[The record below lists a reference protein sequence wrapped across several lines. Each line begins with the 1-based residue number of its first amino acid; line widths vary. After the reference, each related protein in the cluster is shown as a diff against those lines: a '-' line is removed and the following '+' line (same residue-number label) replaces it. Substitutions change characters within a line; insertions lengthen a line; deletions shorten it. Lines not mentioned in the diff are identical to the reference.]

1 MLPISIVM
9 MEIGSFCLFVSHI
22 VYLMNKYL
30 LKWLICFYFERIM
43 AEIFAKVIFNIY
55 LWNRII
61 DYFLSLKFNPSVGRR
76 SL

>member
-1 MLPISIVM
+1 
-9 MEIGSFCLFVSHI
+9 
-22 VYLMNKYL
+22 
-30 LKWLICFYFERIM
+30 M

-55 LWNRII
+55 LWKRII